1 MKDQLRTA
9 TLALL
14 TAAVTALAGCA
25 TTPLPTIKRD
35 GLLGDAATTNDP
47 ASDRLDEGQTGYTP
61 EIGSTVVGSGE
72 MINSEVAAAEPPPPS
87 APGEATFNFEGD
99 PLQAVIKTILGDL
112 LQQNYVIA
120 PEVSGTVTVN
130 TPKPVNAAQAMS
142 LLEMVLAWNNARLVW
157 SDGRYAVVPIDRAI
171 PGNLSP
177 RTGAPASARGYEL
190 RAVPLRFISAMEMQ
204 KLLEPY
210 ARERAIVNIDPAR
223 NLIVL
228 GGTRSELEN
237 YLRTI
242 EIFDVDW
249 LAGMS
254 VGVFPLQAAEAIK
267 VAEQLEDLFG
277 QKSDSPLAGMLR
289 FLPLDGINAVMVITP
304 QPKYLRDIESWLQ
317 RIDRGGQGAALY
329 VYELKHTKSSDLA
342 QQLGQVFGI
351 SVNTGQD
358 GGAGG
363 RDPYQLQPGL
373 DPVRVRDV
381 NDPTTSPTPQPPVV
395 GAGPG
400 TGIGTGDGISIGGG
414 DVSITAVE
422 ESNALLVRAAP
433 SQWDAIRRA
442 IERLDAMPLQVHI
455 EAQVVEVS
463 LKGNLNYGVNW
474 FFENGI
480 TDATIRDLAERRSAL
495 RHFGGAINATNG
507 LGFTF
512 VGNSTQ
518 AIVTALESHTDLR
531 VLSAPSVVVR
541 NNVQARL
548 NTGTQIPVA
557 STIIN
562 PDIGGTN
569 NTLSQVQFRQTGVT
583 LQVTP
588 RVGRDGLVF
597 MEIEQEVSSPSTGG
611 VQVGGNVSVDTNT
624 LNTEVAVQ
632 SGDTIM
638 LAGMILQNREDSKSG
653 LPFISRLPVLGS
665 LFGNQSSETVRRE
678 LLIFIT
684 PTVIR
689 NPLDARQLTDEY
701 GERFRALDPLPKDLP
716 PPKKHDE
723 R

>member
-14 TAAVTALAGCA
+14 TAAVTTLAGCA

-455 EAQVVEVS
+455 EAQVVEVRLTGDLS
-463 LKGNLNYGVNW
+463 YGVNW

-518 AIVTALESHTDLR
+518 AIVSALESRSDLR

-562 PDIGGTN
+562 PDLGGTN

-638 LAGMILQNREDSKSG
+638 LAGMIIENREDSKSG

-665 LFGNQSSETVRRE
+665 LFGSQATEADRRE

-689 NPLDARQLTDEY
+689 DPLEARRLTDEY
-701 GERFRALDPLPKDLP
+701 SKRFRALEPMRTDRASGD
-716 PPKKHDE
+716 
-723 R
+723 

>member
-1 MKDQLRTA
+1 MNSAIRTA
-9 TLALL
+9 RLCLGVALAV
-14 TAAVTALAGCA
+14 AIAGCA
-25 TTPLPTIKRD
+25 SMPQPTIQRGARIGAGPTPGQDD
-35 GLLGDAATTNDP
+35 GTAGQPDQAYEAQPDEILEGTGALINRQAA
-47 ASDRLDEGQTGYTP
+47 S
-61 EIGSTVVGSGE
+61 
-72 MINSEVAAAEPPPPS
+72 AAPPPPS

-99 PLQAVIKTILGDL
+99 SLQAVVKTILGDL

-130 TPKPVNAAQAMS
+130 TPRPVNAAQALS
-142 LLEMVLAWNNARLVW
+142 LLEMILSWNNARLIW
-157 SDGRYAVVPIDRAI
+157 TDDRYAVVPADRAVAGNLAPRTTPVGAARGFELRAI
-171 PGNLSP
+171 PLK
-177 RTGAPASARGYEL
+177 Y
-190 RAVPLRFISAMEMQ
+190 ISALEMQ

-210 ARERAIVNIDPAR
+210 ARDRAVVNVDPAR

-228 GGTRSELEN
+228 GGSAAELRN
-237 YLRTI
+237 YMQTI

-254 VGVFPLQAAEAIK
+254 VGVFPMQAAEATQ
-267 VAEQLEDLFG
+267 VVDQLESLFG
-277 QKSDSPLAGMLR
+277 ESGGTPLAGMFR
-289 FLPLDGINAVMVITP
+289 FMPLEGINAVMVITP
-304 QPKYLRDIESWLQ
+304 QPKYLRDIQAWLE

-329 VYELKHTKSSDLA
+329 VYDLKHTKAVDLA

-351 SVNTGQD
+351 QVNTG
-358 GGAGG
+358 AGREQV

-373 DPVRVRDV
+373 EPVRVRDV
-381 NDPTTSPTPQPPVV
+381 NLPTALTPEPVAAAPV
-395 GAGPG
+395 TAAGE
-400 TGIGTGDGISIGGG
+400 GIALAGG

-422 ESNALLVRAAP
+422 ESNALLIRAAP

-442 IERLDAMPLQVHI
+442 IERLDAMPMQVHI
-455 EAQVVEVS
+455 EAQVVEVRLIGDLS
-463 LKGNLNYGVNW
+463 YGVSW
-474 FFENGI
+474 FFENAIDDPDIRALAASRSNLNHFAGSIDGI
-480 TDATIRDLAERRSAL
+480 
-495 RHFGGAINATNG
+495 GG

-518 AIVTALESHTDLR
+518 AIVSALDSRSQVR

-562 PDIGGTN
+562 PDLNTN
-569 NTLSQVQFRQTGVT
+569 TSTLSQVQFRQTGVT

-597 MEIEQEVSSPSTGG
+597 MEVEQEVSSPSASGP
-611 VQVGGNVSVDTNT
+611 VIAGNISVDTNT
-624 LNTEVAVQ
+624 LTTEVAVQ

-638 LAGMILQNREDSKSG
+638 LAGLIRDQNTEGQSG
-653 LPFISRLPVLGS
+653 IPFLSRIPFIGA
-665 LFGNQSSETVRRE
+665 LFGSQNTNSVREE

-689 NPLDARQLTDEY
+689 DPMEARRLTDEY
-701 GERFRALDPLPKDLP
+701 GKRFRAMDPLNTP
-716 PPKKHDE
+716 PAGGQN
-723 R
+723 

>member
-9 TLALL
+9 TLVLL

-35 GLLGDAATTNDP
+35 ALIGDAATANDP
-47 ASDRLDEGQTGYTP
+47 TSDRLDEGEPGHTP
-61 EIGSTVVGSGE
+61 EIGSTIEGSGE
-72 MINSEVAAAEPPPPS
+72 MINREVAAAEPPPPS

-237 YLRTI
+237 YLRTV

-267 VAEQLEDLFG
+267 VVEQLENLFG

-329 VYELKHTKSSDLA
+329 VYELKHTKSADLA

-351 SVNTGQD
+351 SVNTGQG
-358 GGAGG
+358 GGAGS

-381 NDPTTSPTPQPPVV
+381 NDPTTTQSPQPPVV
-395 GAGPG
+395 GAGLG
-400 TGIGTGDGISIGGG
+400 ASGDGISIGGG

-455 EAQVVEVS
+455 EAQVVEVRLTGDLS
-463 LKGNLNYGVNW
+463 YGVNW

-480 TDATIRDLAERRSAL
+480 TDAAIRDLADRRSSL

-518 AIVTALESHTDLR
+518 AIVSALESRSDLR

-562 PDIGGTN
+562 PDLGGTN

-597 MEIEQEVSSPSTGG
+597 MEIEQEVSSPSAGG
-611 VQVGGNVSVDTNT
+611 IQVGGNVSVDTNT

-638 LAGMILQNREDSKSG
+638 LAGMIIENREDSKSG
-653 LPFISRLPVLGS
+653 LPFISRVPVLGS
-665 LFGNQSSETVRRE
+665 LFGSQATEADRRE

-689 NPLDARQLTDEY
+689 DPLEARRLTDEY
-701 GERFRALDPLPKDLP
+701 SKRFRALEPMRTDRASGD
-716 PPKKHDE
+716 
-723 R
+723 

>member
-14 TAAVTALAGCA
+14 TAAVTTLAGCA

-480 TDATIRDLAERRSAL
+480 TDATIRSLAEQRSAL

>member
-14 TAAVTALAGCA
+14 TAAVTTLAGCA

-689 NPLDARQLTDEY
+689 DPLEARRLTDEY
-701 GERFRALDPLPKDLP
+701 GKRFRALEPMRTDRASGD
-716 PPKKHDE
+716 
-723 R
+723 

>member
-14 TAAVTALAGCA
+14 TAAVTTLAGCA